1 MAMLKVDGL
10 NVGYGKAQ
18 VIWNVSFSVEEGEIV
33 SIVGGN
39 GAGKS
44 TVAKTICGILR
55 PMSGSIRFKGEEI
68 GGRPTSEILEKGL
81 VYIPEGRQLFRDMT
95 VVENLEMG
103 AMTKRAKE
111 NLTASIKTVFGW
123 FPRLEERKSQAAGTM
138 SGGEQQMLAIAR
150 GYVSMADLLLFDEPS
165 LGLAPKIVNEILAV
179 LQDLKKSG
187 KTIILIEQDVR
198 KALKNS
204 EHAFVLENG
213 AVKLSGTAES
223 LMHNDEVKKAYL
235 GI

>member
-1 MAMLKVDGL
+1 MAMLKVEDL
-10 NVGYGKAQ
+10 NVAYGKSQ
-18 VIWNVSFSVEEGEIV
+18 VLWDVNLEVQEGEIV
-33 SIVGGN
+33 SLVGNN

-44 TVAKTICGILR
+44 TAAKAICGMLR
-55 PMSGSIRFKGEEI
+55 TMSGSIQFKGEEI
-68 GGRPTSEILEKGL
+68 SNHPTSEILERGL

-103 AMTKRAKE
+103 AMTARARK
-111 NLTASIKTVFGW
+111 NFSQSMKTVFQW
-123 FPRLEERKSQAAGTM
+123 FPRLEERKNQAAGTM

-150 GYVSMADLLLFDEPS
+150 GYISMADLLMFDEPS
-165 LGLAPKIVNEILAV
+165 LGLAPKIVNEILNV
-179 LQDLKKSG
+179 LAELKENG

-198 KALKNS
+198 KALKKS

-213 AVKLSGTAES
+213 TVKLRGAAKD
-223 LMHNDEVKKAYL
+223 LMNNDEVKKAYL